1 MTIVTC
7 VLHRIWL
14 DRDQGKLGPSAPL
27 QVSPLYDGHDDGH
40 DDDHDDDHDNDDDD
54 ALSAPLQVS
63 PSYDGHDDAH
73 DWQWI
78 QIEYGDID

>member
-1 MTIVTC
+1 MTMVTC

-14 DRDQGKLGPSAPL
+14 GRDQGKLGPSAPL

-40 DDDHDDDHDNDDDD
+40 DDDHVNDDDD